1 MTSVR
6 YARRTSRLAPTRV
19 HATAAPPPFNALRRG
34 LNLTVAVAGLIVTAP
49 LMAAIAVLIKLTSRG
64 PVFYTQTRVGIDRR
78 AFGVPP
84 GNTRRRSD
92 CGGKPFKIYKF
103 RTMAAQW
110 RGPDEMGEVWAR
122 PDDPRVTAVGRI
134 LRLYRLDELPQL
146 LNVVRGDMDVVGPR
160 PEQPTIFARL
170 RAEIDRYEERQRVR
184 PGITGWAQINQRYD
198 SSIDDVRN
206 KLRFDLE
213 YIARQSAREDL
224 KIMLRTVPVV
234 LGRQGAW

>member
-6 YARRTSRLAPTRV
+6 YAPKTSRPARVRV
-19 HATAAPPPFNALRRG
+19 HASTRPAFHPLRRA
-34 LNLTVAVAGLIVTAP
+34 LNVTVAAAGLVLAAP
-49 LMAAIAVLIKLTSRG
+49 LMAAIAIVIKLTSPG

-78 AFGVPP
+78 ALGVPP
-84 GNTRRRSD
+84 GNTRRRND
-92 CGGKPFKIYKF
+92 FGGKPFRIYKF
-103 RTMAAQW
+103 RTMATQW
-110 RGPDEMGEVWAR
+110 RGPDEGGEVWAQ
-122 PDDPRVTAVGRI
+122 PDDPRVTRVGRI
-134 LRLYRLDELPQL
+134 LRTYRLDELPQL
-146 LNVVRGDMDVVGPR
+146 LNVLRGDMDVVGPR

-198 SSIDDVRN
+198 SSVDDVRN
-206 KLRFDLE
+206 KLRYDLE
-213 YIARQSAREDL
+213 YITRQSALEDL